1 MSASFTWRGGSP
13 DETSEA
19 LHEGVVQGM
28 VGVALVMQKLVR
40 KQLSQRGTGRLY
52 GVWKKKRKKGRNLR
66 SRGWH
71 QASAPGEP
79 PAANTGRLRASW
91 TLIPPEKVG
100 AATTQDQG
108 FAYIEQTR
116 NKSTL
121 YTLGTNLVYARAME
135 YGHGKIAPRPYI
147 RPVLKAVEPKVADI
161 MQKMMARTLKGKR

>member
-40 KQLSQRGTGRLY
+40 KQLSQRGTGRRY
-52 GVWKKKRKKGRNLR
+52 RISSGKKRGRNLR
-66 SRGWH
+66 ARGWH

-91 TLIPPEKVG
+91 TLIPPPKVG

-135 YGHGKIAPRPYI
+135 YGYGKIAPRPYI
-147 RPVLKAVEPKVADI
+147 RPVLKAVEPKVEEI
-161 MQKMMARTLKGKR
+161 MRKMMARTLKGKR